1 MQLLKEQLNLSKKY
15 LNPCMSLFYMVK
27 TFYRV
32 WNKSNYWRA
41 KWQIFFS
48 IDHLTD
54 PDSGEW
60 YYVVQLKIMAL
71 GSYWSFIILPR
82 LCWKHEEAAV
92 YLAQACNEGGIWEIF
107 IKGTK
112 SSQHTVCWSSWQKD
126 SHPETQG
133 ENSTKEHYFTFSI
146 KYVLFFH
153 VWGTCITL
161 FLLIYLWQDGTFF
174 SQLIKLIPFVLLSF
188 IILTH
193 VYGV

>member
-1 MQLLKEQLNLSKKY
+1 
-15 LNPCMSLFYMVK
+15 
-27 TFYRV
+27 
-32 WNKSNYWRA
+32 
-41 KWQIFFS
+41 
-48 IDHLTD
+48 
-54 PDSGEW
+54 
-60 YYVVQLKIMAL
+60 MAL

-92 YLAQACNEGGIWEIF
+92 YLAQAYNEGGIWQIF

-161 FLLIYLWQDGTFF
+161 FLLMIYLWQDGIFF
-174 SQLIKLIPFVLLSF
+174 SQQIILFPFVLLLSSS
-188 IILTH
+188 ILMYM
-193 VYGV
+193 VYTGSILLHIDHFHSLVSRSEQQFPHFNSPEANLFHLTNKNVFAIFSCRCRTRQATKHHCFCWVYCH